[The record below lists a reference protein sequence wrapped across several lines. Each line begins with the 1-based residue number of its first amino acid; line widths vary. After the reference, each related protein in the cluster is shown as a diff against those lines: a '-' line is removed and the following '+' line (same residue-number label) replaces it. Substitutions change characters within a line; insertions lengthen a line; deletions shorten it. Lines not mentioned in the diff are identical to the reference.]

1 VPDTLLVAQ
10 DPQGAAKAA
19 SAAQQRTLRRLA
31 GYLLVRRGAAIASF
45 LLLVLGNVLVLVP
58 VVLVGVA
65 INELIPN
72 RDTDGLFR
80 TSIAILA
87 SALGCWVAL
96 TVAGAILAGV
106 AQDAMHRLRR
116 DIFEH
121 VQTLSLTFFDRQPIG
136 DLMSRILNDVDTIN
150 QFLDKGL
157 LQLLNSVVL
166 LVLVVIVMVAISWQL
181 TVAVALVVPFVLLLV
196 NFMTSHAGPA
206 FARLQER
213 VGALNGLLEESITGD
228 RTIKAYHVEES
239 AAARVEAISEEVM
252 REGSRANFLAAT
264 GLPMSQML
272 GNIDVALV
280 ALVGGWL
287 SIRGITDVGTVASF
301 FLLARLFTRPLT
313 QIAQLLNLLLQAAA
327 GGRRVFEILDEQPAI
342 VDRAGATELARV
354 DGRVEVEAVDFSYVP
369 AKPIL
374 HDVTIVAEPGQK
386 IGLCGPTGAGKSTI
400 INVIT
405 RYYDVAAGDIRL
417 DGSSIYGVRQ
427 ADLRDQ
433 VAMVLQEP
441 YLFSDTVTANIR
453 YARLDATDEEVAAAA
468 KAAGAHGFISRLADG
483 YDTVLEGG
491 GEALSQGQRQLI
503 TIARVFLADRPI
515 VILDEATSSV
525 DTRTERKIQEALV
538 ALMKGRTSFVIAHR
552 LSTIRDSDVIVAID
566 HGRVMDA
573 GPHDVL
579 MAKGGFYHDL
589 YMSQFRD
596 SNPGPTAPPAATGA
610 DQPA

>member
-1 VPDTLLVAQ
+1 MPDAFL
-10 DPQGAAKAA
+10 AKESAAA
-19 SAAQQRTLRRLA
+19 SQQPTLRRLA
-31 GYLLVRRGAAIASF
+31 GYVLVHRGGMAAM
-45 LLLVLGNVLVLVP
+45 LLLLLAGNVLVLVP

-65 INELIPN
+65 INEQIPSG
-72 RDTDGLFR
+72 DTAGLAG
-80 TSIAILA
+80 TVATVLVA
-87 SALGCWVAL
+87 ATGCWLAL
-96 TVAGAILAGV
+96 TAAGYVLAGIT
-106 AQDAMHRLRR
+106 QQAMYQLRR

-121 VQTLSLTFFDRQPIG
+121 VQTLSLSFFDRQPIG
-136 DLMSRILNDVDTIN
+136 DLMSRIINDIDTVN
-150 QFLDKGL
+150 QFFDKGL

-166 LVLVVIVMVAISWQL
+166 LVLTVIVMVVISWQL

-196 NFMTSHAGPA
+196 NFMTAHAGPA

-213 VGALNGLLEESITGD
+213 AGVLNGLLEEAITGD
-228 RTIKAYHVEES
+228 RTIKAYHVEEG
-239 AAARVEAISEEVM
+239 AARRVEAVSEEAM
-252 REGSRANFLAAT
+252 NEGGRANFLAAT

-287 SIRGITDVGTVASF
+287 SIRSITDVGTVASF

-313 QIAQLLNLLLQAAA
+313 QIAQLLNLLLQAVA
-327 GGRRVFEILDEQPAI
+327 GGHRVFDILDERPEIA
-342 VDRAGATELARV
+342 DRAGAQAIDRV
-354 DGRVEVEAVDFSYVP
+354 SGQVDVSHVDFAYVP
-369 AKPIL
+369 EKPIL
-374 HDVTIVAEPGQK
+374 HDVSITAKPGQK

-405 RYYDVAAGDIRL
+405 RYYDIADGDIQL
-417 DGSSIYGVRQ
+417 DGTSIYATAQ
-427 ADLRDQ
+427 EDLRRQ

-441 YLFSDTVTANIR
+441 YLFSDTVMANIR
-453 YARLDATDEEVAAAA
+453 YARLEATDDEVIAAAE
-468 KAAGAHGFISRLADG
+468 AARAHGFISRLASG

-525 DTRTERKIQEALV
+525 DTRTERQIQEALV

-566 HGRVMDA
+566 RGRVMDV
-573 GPHDVL
+573 GPHEEL

-589 YMSQFRD
+589 YMSQFR
-596 SNPGPTAPPAATGA
+596 PGAAVLSDA
-610 DQPA
+610 